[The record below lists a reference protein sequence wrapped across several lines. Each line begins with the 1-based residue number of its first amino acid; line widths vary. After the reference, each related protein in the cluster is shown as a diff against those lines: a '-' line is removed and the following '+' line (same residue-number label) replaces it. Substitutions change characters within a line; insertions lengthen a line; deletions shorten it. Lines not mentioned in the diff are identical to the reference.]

1 MKNMNDTIA
10 AISTALGV
18 GAISI
23 IRVSGKQAI
32 YIVNKI
38 FKGKNLLNVHTHT
51 IHYGHI
57 LDNDKIIDEVLVSV
71 MKGPKSFTVEDVVEI
86 NCHGGIATTNKILEL
101 LLINGCR
108 LAEPGEFTKRAFLN
122 GRIDLLKAESVMDIL
137 KAKTEK
143 NREIAINQLSGEISK
158 MIKNLR
164 QKILEI
170 LANIE
175 VNIDYPEYEDIEEL
189 TLNIINEKI
198 EKIEKKINQIILN
211 SSNIKILKEGIN
223 VSIIGKPNVGKSSL
237 LNLLLEEEKAI
248 VTDIEG
254 TTRDIVEGS
263 IIIDNLIVNFI
274 DTAGIRQTN
283 NLVEKIGVDKS
294 LEQIEKSDLILFVL
308 NNNDKLSQEEKKL
321 YNQIKD
327 KNHIVVINKIDLP
340 TNLEINTFKNDIIV
354 NMCTKNSKGL
364 IELKTAIKNIFNLD
378 KIETNDIT
386 YLTNARSIAILKQCL
401 PLIRS
406 IKAGIEKDLPI
417 DIIEIDIKEI
427 WNKLGL
433 IIGETYEDELIN
445 QLFSQFCLGK

>member
-1 MKNMNDTIA
+1 MNDTIA

-18 GAISI
+18 GAISV
-23 IRVSGKQAI
+23 IRVSGKKSI

-38 FKGKNLLNVHTHT
+38 FKGKNLLDVPTHT

-57 LDNDKIIDEVLVSV
+57 IDNDKIVDEVLVSI
-71 MKGPKSFTVEDVVEI
+71 MKTPKSFTVEDIVEI

-122 GRIDLLKAESVMDIL
+122 GRIDLLEAESVMDIL

-143 NREIAINQLSGEISK
+143 TREIGINQLSGQVSK
-158 MIKNLR
+158 MIKDLR
-164 QKILEI
+164 QKLLEI

-189 TLNIINEKI
+189 TLNIINPKIIDI
-198 EKIEKKINQIILN
+198 EKQINKIILN

-263 IIIDNLIVNFI
+263 IVIDNLIINFI
-274 DTAGIRQTN
+274 DTAGIRQTDN
-283 NLVEKIGVDKS
+283 IIEKIGVDKS
-294 LEQIEKSDLILFVL
+294 LAQIEKSDLILFVL
-308 NNNDKLSQEEKKL
+308 NNNDKVSQEEINL
-321 YNQIKD
+321 YEQIKN
-327 KNHIVVINKIDLP
+327 KNHIVIINKIDLP
-340 TNLEINTFKNDIIV
+340 TNLEKKIFKNDIVI
-354 NMCTKNSKGL
+354 NMCTKNNKGL
-364 IELKTAIKNIFNLD
+364 NELKSEIKNIFNLD

-401 PLIRS
+401 PLVES
-406 IKAGIEKDLPI
+406 IKGGIKNNLPI